1 MVRPKASLRSSLFAL
16 GKPQQPPPCLLS
28 AGNISGRSSPPST
41 SARLPLRSG
50 GITSRFAV
58 GRASGRDDQRFPPLH
73 RPIERL
79 GKRPPRLAGEPCPAP
94 LLSGL
99 SGAEGGGCP
108 PPQGLLGFG
117 GGGDVPPPPRVRGL
131 LSGGRGLG
139 SGSGSGFGRRGGR
152 SPREGGQGPPPR
164 PLEIPPPPRP
174 PLVRSLK
181 VPSGARSAVASSPV
195 GTGLANSGRRVE
207 RLPLKVGMTLLQSLK
222 CVVRA
227 APPIWSPLL
236 SGTPDQEAKP
246 TATSSQR

>member
-1 MVRPKASLRSSLFAL
+1 MISPASMVSPAGTKLIFAIFRSSLFAL

-28 AGNISGRSSPPST
+28 DGNISGRSSPPST

-117 GGGDVPPPPRVRGL
+117 GGGDVPPPLGCGVCCLGVGVWGRLSVWLMRGCPRCGRAGRPEPNKSSHVGALGGPGSKPSFSALVLPMFL
-131 LSGGRGLG
+131 LIFRHCFPVVWPWWS
-139 SGSGSGFGRRGGR
+139 
-152 SPREGGQGPPPR
+152 
-164 PLEIPPPPRP
+164 IP
-174 PLVRSLK
+174 
-181 VPSGARSAVASSPV
+181 AFF
-195 GTGLANSGRRVE
+195 
-207 RLPLKVGMTLLQSLK
+207 
-222 CVVRA
+222 
-227 APPIWSPLL
+227 L
-236 SGTPDQEAKP
+236 S
-246 TATSSQR
+246 TATAWNL

>member
-1 MVRPKASLRSSLFAL
+1 MRAPTVESSSLFAL

-28 AGNISGRSSPPST
+28 DGNISGRSSPPST

-139 SGSGSGFGRRGGR
+139 SGSVSCSGSGSDWVRGRTIPPQTGEP
-152 SPREGGQGPPPR
+152 SPPPR
-164 PLEIPPPPRP
+164 KDKNLGIKFTRVSSSRL
-174 PLVRSLK
+174 LV
-181 VPSGARSAVASSPV
+181 GSSVSSVV
-195 GTGLANSGRRVE
+195 GS
-207 RLPLKVGMTLLQSLK
+207 
-222 CVVRA
+222 
-227 APPIWSPLL
+227 
-236 SGTPDQEAKP
+236 
-246 TATSSQR
+246 

>member
-1 MVRPKASLRSSLFAL
+1 MV
-16 GKPQQPPPCLLS
+16 CLLCS
-28 AGNISGRSSPPST
+28 PSQSLWPLFPPST

-117 GGGDVPPPPRVRGL
+117 GGATCLPPPRVRGL

-139 SGSGSGFGRRGGR
+139 SVVGLVDEGLPPLWLSWQTRAQQELPCGSPRRTGVQAEPFRFGASNVDIVSQLSGRGGLFLP
-152 SPREGGQGPPPR
+152 SSSA
-164 PLEIPPPPRP
+164 P
-174 PLVRSLK
+174 PLPGTSDTGGRVSVSLLIG
-181 VPSGARSAVASSPV
+181 VAGA
-195 GTGLANSGRRVE
+195 G
-207 RLPLKVGMTLLQSLK
+207 
-222 CVVRA
+222 
-227 APPIWSPLL
+227 
-236 SGTPDQEAKP
+236 
-246 TATSSQR
+246 

>member
-1 MVRPKASLRSSLFAL
+1 MVSSSLFAL

-28 AGNISGRSSPPST
+28 AGNISGRSPPPST

-79 GKRPPRLAGEPCPAP
+79 GKRPPRLAEEPCPAP
-94 LLSGL
+94 LFWGVVR
-99 SGAEGGGCP
+99 GEGRKGPSCGCHPMGHWVWGEATQQTGQSP
-108 PPQGLLGFG
+108 PHEF
-117 GGGDVPPPPRVRGL
+117 PPPP
-131 LSGGRGLG
+131 
-139 SGSGSGFGRRGGR
+139 
-152 SPREGGQGPPPR
+152 PPP
-164 PLEIPPPPRP
+164 
-174 PLVRSLK
+174 VRSLK

>member
-1 MVRPKASLRSSLFAL
+1 MANLPQQPARDPQLGRSNQRCIRLCYRRPIHQHPAARWSGSCGGGMAFVHHTMLTAENLRGLPSKQLHTNVEPHYSPRSRAAPLCGVGGLVGVYSRPSSSLFAL

-117 GGGDVPPPPRVRGL
+117 RGGDVT
-131 LSGGRGLG
+131 
-139 SGSGSGFGRRGGR
+139 
-152 SPREGGQGPPPR
+152 
-164 PLEIPPPPRP
+164 P
-174 PLVRSLK
+174 PLGYGVCCLGIGVGVGCRS
-181 VPSGARSAVASSPV
+181 G
-195 GTGLANSGRRVE
+195 
-207 RLPLKVGMTLLQSLK
+207 
-222 CVVRA
+222 
-227 APPIWSPLL
+227 
-236 SGTPDQEAKP
+236 
-246 TATSSQR
+246 